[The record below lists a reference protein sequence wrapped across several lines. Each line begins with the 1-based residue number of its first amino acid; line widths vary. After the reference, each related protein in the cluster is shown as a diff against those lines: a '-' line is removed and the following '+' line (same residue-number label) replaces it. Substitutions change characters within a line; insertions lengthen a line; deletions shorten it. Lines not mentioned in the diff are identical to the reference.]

1 MSGTRRVITPLHYG
15 PVDGPLVFL
24 AGPIDGAPNWQ
35 AEALGRLAELAPELA
50 VANPRREFAPGEE
63 LASEQIDWETGYLR
77 RAGEQGAILFW
88 MAAEIKR
95 VPWRAYAQIARAQL
109 FEAKARHE
117 LAGVHLVLGI
127 EENFA
132 GGSYIRRRFETES
145 VGVPIFRTL
154 AECCEAVVHV
164 ARRA

>member
-1 MSGTRRVITPLHYG
+1 MSGTRQVITPPNYG
-15 PVDGPLVFL
+15 PVEGPLVYL
-24 AGPIDGAPNWQ
+24 AGPVEGAVNWQ
-35 AEALGRLAELAPELA
+35 SEALGRLGELDPGLA
-50 VANPRREFAPGEE
+50 VANPRRDFAPGEE

-88 MAAEIKR
+88 MAAETER

-117 LAGVHLVLGI
+117 LAGARVVLGI

-145 VGVPIFRTL
+145 VGIPSFRTL
-154 AECCEAVVHV
+154 EECCVAAVHL